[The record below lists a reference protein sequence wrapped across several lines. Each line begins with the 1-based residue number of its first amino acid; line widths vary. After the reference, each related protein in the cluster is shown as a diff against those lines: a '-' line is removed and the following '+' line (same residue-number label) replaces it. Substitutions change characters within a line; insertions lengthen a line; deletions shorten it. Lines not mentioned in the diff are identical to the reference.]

1 MKIPLEEVHITVD
14 VKLRGYG
21 VIFSYGISQNK
32 LSQCLNWGRTRC
44 MNVDSFN
51 APSSMCFFC
60 LHLIIFN
67 APSS

>member
-1 MKIPLEEVHITVD
+1 MKITLEEVHITVD
-14 VKLRGYG
+14 VQLRGYG
-21 VIFSYGISQNK
+21 VIFSYGISPNK

-60 LHLIIFN
+60 FHLIIFN